1 MSGHSKWSTIK
12 HKKAATDARKGQQF
26 TKVARELTIAAR
38 EGGGSPDANYRLRL
52 AVEKAR
58 SVNMPQDN
66 IKRAIMRGTGELAG
80 STIEELRFEGYGP
93 HGVAIMVDTLTD
105 NRNRT
110 SSDVRNLFTR
120 AGGNLGATG
129 SVAWMF
135 TRQGQIVVDAGRKDP
150 DEVGLEAIELGASDA
165 RVDGRTVEVVT
176 DPSRL
181 EAIRD
186 SLKQKGY
193 QVESAEVTMNASQ
206 LVNLDESRA
215 PSVLKLL
222 DALEEH
228 DDVQS
233 VYSNVDVAAE
243 VLERISERVS

>member
-12 HKKAATDARKGQQF
+12 HKKAVTDARKGQQF
-26 TKVARELTIAAR
+26 TKMAREITIAAR
-38 EGGGSPDANYRLRL
+38 EGGGSPDGNYRLRL

-58 SVNMPQDN
+58 DVNMPQEN

-93 HGVAIMVDTLTD
+93 HGVAVMVDTLTD

-110 SSDVRNLFTR
+110 SSDIRNLFAR
-120 AGGNLGATG
+120 SGGNLGATG

-135 TRQGQIVVDAGRKDP
+135 TRQGQIMIDAQGKDP

-165 RVDGRTVEVVT
+165 RVDGTSVEVIT
-176 DPSRL
+176 DPGRL
-181 EAIRD
+181 EHVRD
-186 SLKQKGY
+186 QLKQKGY
-193 QVESAEVTMNASQ
+193 RVDSAEVTMAASQ
-206 LVNLDESRA
+206 TVRLDENGA

-233 VYSNVDVAAE
+233 VYSNIDVAAD
-243 VLERISERVS
+243 VMERISERV

>member
-12 HKKAATDARKGQQF
+12 HKKAVTDARKGQQF

-38 EGGGSPDANYRLRL
+38 EGGGNPEANYRLRL
-52 AVEKAR
+52 AIEKAR

-66 IKRAIMRGTGELAG
+66 IKRAIMRGTGELG
-80 STIEELRFEGYGP
+80 GTQIEQLRFEGYGP
-93 HGVAIMVDTLTD
+93 HGVAIMVDTVTD

-110 SSDVRNLFTR
+110 SSDIRNLFTR
-120 AGGNLGATG
+120 SGGNLGTTG

-135 TRQGQIVVDAGRKDP
+135 TRQGQVMVDADGKDP
-150 DEVGLEAIELGASDA
+150 DEIGLDAIELGAQDA

-176 DPSRL
+176 DPAAL
-181 EAIRD
+181 ERIRD
-186 SLKQKGY
+186 ALSRKGY
-193 QVESAEVTMNASQ
+193 KIDSAEVTMNASQ
-206 LVNLDESRA
+206 LVGLDEARA
-215 PSVLKLL
+215 PAVLKLL

-233 VYSNVDVAAE
+233 VYSNIDVPAD
-243 VLERISERVS
+243 VMERISERV